1 MRYSINQI
9 KNQFQNSGKI
19 NCFEIAVL
27 TKVTAKQEYIIFN
40 VCIQKN
46 SFVATFEPLTIK
58 QEKSKKIS
66 FVKQRIDSF
75 FSLDENLQSLYE
87 LCINQILVS
96 DFFMLA
102 D

>member
-19 NCFEIAVL
+19 NCFEIEVV
-27 TKVTAKQEYIIFN
+27 TKVTTKQEYIIFN

-46 SFVATFEPLTIK
+46 SFVATFEPLTKK
-58 QEKSKKIS
+58 QDKSKKIA
-66 FVKQRIDSF
+66 FVKQKIDSF
-75 FSLDENLQSLYE
+75 FSLEGNLQSLYE
-87 LCINQILVS
+87 LCINQILQS
-96 DFFMLA
+96 DYFMLA